1 MKVKINGKI
10 FKAHGKEDSHFEIRK
25 GVDTFDLMFFKD
37 WFFKTINTT
46 KKMDYVIDIPFVSKL
61 GYGQILSC
69 FPVEITEDMRVEFI
83 YEKEILQ
90 STI

>member
-10 FKAHGKEDSHFEIRK
+10 FKAHGKEDNHFEIRK
-25 GVDTFDLMFFKD
+25 GVDTFDFMFFKE
-37 WFFKTINTT
+37 WILKTINTT
-46 KKMDYVIDIPFVSKL
+46 KKMDYVLDIPFVSKL
-61 GYGQILSC
+61 GYGQILNC
-69 FPVEITEDMRVEFI
+69 FPCEITEDMRVEFI